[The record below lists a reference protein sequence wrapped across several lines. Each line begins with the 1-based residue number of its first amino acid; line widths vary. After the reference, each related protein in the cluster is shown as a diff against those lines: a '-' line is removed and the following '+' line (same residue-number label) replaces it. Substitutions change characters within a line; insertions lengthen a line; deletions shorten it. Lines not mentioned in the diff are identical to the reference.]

1 MGDSEATDDI
11 FKVLKGIGVRL
22 ALDDFGTGYSSLSY
36 LRSAPFDK
44 IKVDKSFVDSCT
56 EQDHNSAKIITAIIG
71 LSDALGMETVV
82 EGVEAFDQFDL
93 VREKG
98 AKLIQG
104 WIYSKALPQSEIVE
118 RMASGEF
125 KIEPEGPAKHRAD
138 RRSVFRRIGV
148 IHDDHRYEAVMR
160 NLSKSGAEIE
170 GLLGVPVGTGLVVDL
185 GAGQLAVG
193 TVTRAEEATIAV
205 EFETPLVSNGAGGLV
220 TRYRVSPY
228 ALAAA
233 GMPLA
238 SLPPGNYPLG
248 AHGARTAP
256 QFMEVSVGR
265 G

>member
-1 MGDSEATDDI
+1 
-11 FKVLKGIGVRL
+11 
-22 ALDDFGTGYSSLSY
+22 
-36 LRSAPFDK
+36 
-44 IKVDKSFVDSCT
+44 
-56 EQDHNSAKIITAIIG
+56 
-71 LSDALGMETVV
+71 
-82 EGVEAFDQFDL
+82 

-104 WIYSKALPQSEIVE
+104 WIYSKALPQADIVE

-125 KIEPEGPAKHRAD
+125 KIEPEGPARHRAD

-160 NLSKSGAEIE
+160 NLSKTGAEIE

-185 GAGQLAVG
+185 GGGQLAVG
-193 TVTRAEEATIAV
+193 AVNRAEEATIAV
-205 EFETPLVSNGAGGLV
+205 EFETPLVSDGAGGLV
-220 TRYRVSPY
+220 TRHRVSPY

-238 SLPPGNYPLG
+238 SLPQGNYPP
-248 AHGARTAP
+248 GARSAP
-256 QFMEVSVGR
+256 QFMEVSVSR